1 VSRQDNTG
9 RTPLHIAAK
18 YNNLYAADKLLK
30 AGCKIM
36 TKDFKGKT
44 PLDLAES
51 KEMIKLLKKY
61 GAKEH

>member
-1 VSRQDNTG
+1 
-9 RTPLHIAAK
+9 
-18 YNNLYAADKLLK
+18 
-30 AGCKIM
+30 M

-61 GAKEH
+61 RAKEN